1 MDTLFLSEDEVKYLL
16 DLDDLL
22 DALADGF
29 RKLTSGHVCAPPRN
43 EVRVPAGFLLGMPAH
58 LPGDN
63 IVVKLVSV
71 FHGNHRFG
79 IPGHLALICLF
90 DPETGSARAV
100 MDGTFITAIRTAGGA
115 ALSTRLLARANASTL
130 AIIGAGVQGESHL
143 KVFPRVRDFKEIR
156 VASLVFSD
164 AQRLAAL
171 DQRALAVEAVE
182 QAVRGADVVC
192 LCTTTNQPVLQHEW
206 LTKGAHVTSVGYM
219 PPGGE
224 LSREIIEKGRL
235 FVETRL
241 AFEPTPVGCDELAG
255 LNPEIATELGEVLL
269 NLRPGRQ
276 SEEELTVYK
285 SMGHAMEDMVA
296 ANLVYGRAKKEGA
309 GTVLNLNSEPHLNQS
324 RDAR

>member
-1 MDTLFLSEDEVKYLL
+1 MDALFLSEDEVKYLL
-16 DLDDLL
+16 DLDGLL

-29 RKLTSGHVCAPPRN
+29 KALTSGQVCAPPRN
-43 EVRVPAGFLLGMPAH
+43 EVTVPAGFLLGMPAH

-63 IVVKLVSV
+63 IAVKLVSV

-90 DPETGSARAV
+90 DPETGSTRAV
-100 MDGTFITAIRTAGGA
+100 MDGTYITAMRTAGGA
-115 ALSTRLLARANASTL
+115 ALSARLLARANASTL

-143 KVFPRVRDFKEIR
+143 KVFPRVRNFKEIR
-156 VASLVFSD
+156 VASLDFSD
-164 AQRLAAL
+164 AQRVAAL
-171 DQRALAVEAVE
+171 DWRAFAVEAVE

-192 LCTTTNQPVLQHEW
+192 LCTTSSQPVVQQKW
-206 LTKGAHVTSVGYM
+206 LTRGVHLTSVGYM
-219 PPGGE
+219 PPGEE

-255 LNPEIATELGEVLL
+255 LNPEIGTELGEVLL

-276 SEEELTVYK
+276 SDAELTVYK
-285 SMGHAMEDMVA
+285 SMGHTMEDMVA
-296 ANLVYGRAKKEGA
+296 ANLVYKRAKKEGA
-309 GTVLNLNSEPHLNQS
+309 GKVVNL
-324 RDAR
+324 

>member
-1 MDTLFLSEDEVKYLL
+1 MEILFLSEDEVKDLL
-16 DLDDLL
+16 DFDDLL

-29 RKLTSGHVCAPPRN
+29 KALTSGNICAPPRN
-43 EVRVPAGFLLGMPAH
+43 EVKVPAGFLLGMPAH
-58 LPGDN
+58 LSGDN

-100 MDGTFITAIRTAGGA
+100 IDGTYITAIRTAGGA
-115 ALSTRLLARANASTL
+115 ALSTRLLARANASSL

-143 KVFPRVRDFKEIR
+143 KVIPRVRDFNEIR
-156 VASLVFSD
+156 VASLNFSD

-171 DQRALAVEAVE
+171 DQRAFAVESVE
-182 QAVRGADVVC
+182 EAVRGSDVVC
-192 LCTTTNQPVLQHEW
+192 LCTTTSQPVVQHEW
-206 LTKGAHVTSVGYM
+206 LTKGAHVTSVDYM

-224 LSREIIEKGRL
+224 LSREIVEKGRL

-255 LNPEIATELGEVLL
+255 LNPEIGTELGEVLL
-269 NLRPGRQ
+269 HLRPGRQ
-276 SEEELTVYK
+276 SEDELTVYK
-285 SMGHAMEDMVA
+285 SMGHAVEDTVA
-296 ANLVYGRAKKEGA
+296 ANLVYKRAKKESA
-309 GTVLNLNSEPHLNQS
+309 GRVLNL
-324 RDAR
+324 